1 MNDPKL
7 WFTVGFFVLAM
18 VGQNQLYQWRV
29 SKLEENMK
37 SLFEWKD
44 RLVID
49 YEKHKARCPASRYAE
64 EDE

>member
-7 WFTVGFFVLAM
+7 WFTVGFFVLAF
-18 VGQNQLYQWRV
+18 VGQNQLYNYRV
-29 SKLEENMK
+29 SKLEEATK

-49 YEKHKARCPASRYAE
+49 YEKHKARCPASRYNE